1 MGNPINTNDLCTGQ
15 FSAIDVFLNSKRIYR
30 VLFVK
35 DLNVFKDVF
44 KEIIFKISFDFVKY
58 SEKKKAHLFQVSALA
73 FFLTL
78 CFLYGHNTRC
88 DDVLI
93 L

>member
-1 MGNPINTNDLCTGQ
+1 MANPINTNDLCTGQ

-30 VLFVK
+30 GVFVK

-58 SEKKKAHLFQVSALA
+58 SQKKKKLIYFKCQRWR
-73 FFLTL
+73 FF
-78 CFLYGHNTRC
+78 
-88 DDVLI
+88 
-93 L
+93 